1 MLGYQPF
8 VLARI
13 PRAPF
18 AVGWW
23 GTHFY
28 SSLLLGGRHANP
40 STRCR
45 LSARRVTMA
54 IFQGVDTE
62 RSIEPGAHTSYMLP
76 RMSKAGGVRCN
87 TAAATREMRYGCER
101 GGGAVL

>member
-45 LSARRVTMA
+45 LSARRVTIA

-62 RSIEPGAHTSYMLP
+62 RRT
-76 RMSKAGGVRCN
+76 
-87 TAAATREMRYGCER
+87 
-101 GGGAVL
+101 